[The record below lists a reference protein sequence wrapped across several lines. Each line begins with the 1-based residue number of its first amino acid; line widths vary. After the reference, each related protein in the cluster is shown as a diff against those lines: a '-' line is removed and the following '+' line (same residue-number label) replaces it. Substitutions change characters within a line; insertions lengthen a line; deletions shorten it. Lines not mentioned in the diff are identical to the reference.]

1 MKSKLQKKNK
11 EQIYK
16 KCQRKT
22 TNKTQKP
29 KALREGKT
37 LRKTKENQ
45 TPDDGNTIDHAKTK
59 SNIHQ
64 KNEL

>member
-1 MKSKLQKKNK
+1 MRSKPKKK
-11 EQIYK
+11 IEAQRYK

-22 TNKTQKP
+22 TNKTPKP

-45 TPDDGNTIDHAKTK
+45 TLDDDNTIDHAKTK
-59 SNIHQ
+59 SNVHQ